1 MIKRLTAKRRT
12 ELLEVVRKIGSLTK
26 KQIGWCLRNTAKY
39 IWFDNHDAQNGH
51 CERCGHN
58 VHFEKKTRHGQ
69 KTLCPHC
76 RQELKI
82 RHSWRVSYTEN
93 INFRA
98 IVKVIKSDEFM
109 LRYVL
114 INQIGKDR
122 KVIEVAREVVNM
134 TDKMRKEFE
143 IIDGEWVF
151 GNKNRWFTE
160 RFMWN
165 WRKYCCLSANVYIP
179 GLKAELKKLD
189 RIRYLDNPVEYNSN
203 SWYVTAFVRELYERA
218 DLYEKLEKVGLKEI
232 AIKDFD
238 NNCGWSYRE
247 KIDYDPRQTSLN
259 KMLKV
264 DKANMRRFIA
274 SKSTRR
280 LHLMQKYPV
289 ITDDAMEIIEK
300 FNVND
305 YEFDELNELKVG
317 NINKMLSYLCT
328 GSERMNIREYCQYVR
343 TIQKLGYKMDDS
355 YLYPKNFRKAD
366 DKATDDYNRQQDTI
380 KIALSK
386 AQSAVMKQISDGLKQ
401 MKDLAE
407 FMDGSKGLLVYV
419 PESAKDLIE
428 EGRKQHNCCGSYVE
442 RVAEKKTM
450 VFFVRKMD
458 APNEPFV
465 AFEYANGEVIQCRYD
480 YNKNVED
487 TKIIN
492 FVDAFSERLRQN
504 KVMVA

>member
-1 MIKRLTAKRRT
+1 MTAKRKAKFLDTIRS
-12 ELLEVVRKIGSLTK
+12 VGSLTK
-26 KQIGWCLRNTAKY
+26 KQTEWCLRNTAHY
-39 IWFDNHDAQNGH
+39 IWFDNHDAHNGH
-51 CERCGHN
+51 CERCGHD
-58 VHFEKKTRHGQ
+58 VSFEKKTRHGQ

-93 INFRA
+93 VDFKA
-98 IVKVIKSDEFM
+98 IVKVTKPDEYM

-114 INQIGKDR
+114 IEQIGKNR
-122 KVIEVAREVVNM
+122 KIKEVARELVNM
-134 TDKMRKEFE
+134 TDKMQKEFE
-143 IIDGEWVF
+143 IVDGEWVM
-151 GNKNRWFTE
+151 GNTKKWFTE
-160 RFMWN
+160 HYMYQ

-179 GLKAELKKLD
+179 GLKAELKKLNKVQ
-189 RIRYLDNPVEYNSN
+189 YLDNPVEYNSN
-203 SWYVTAFVRELYERA
+203 SWYVTAFIRELYKRA
-218 DLYEKLEKVGLKEI
+218 DLYEKLEKVGLKDV
-232 AIKDFD
+232 AVKDFD
-238 NNCGWSYRE
+238 NNCSWNYRE
-247 KIDYDPRQTSLN
+247 KIDYDPTQTTLN

-264 DKANMRRFIA
+264 NKANMRRFIA
-274 SKSTRR
+274 SRSTKK

-289 ITDDAMEIIEK
+289 ITDEAMEIIEK

-305 YEFDELNELKVG
+305 YEFDELTELKVG
-317 NINKMLSYLCT
+317 NVNKMLRYLCT
-328 GSERMNIREYCQYVR
+328 EKERMNICEYCQYVK

-355 YLYPKNFRKAD
+355 YLYPKDFRKAD

-386 AQSAVMKQISDGLKQ
+386 AQSAIIKQISEGLRQ

-419 PESAKDLIE
+419 PESAKDLIQ
-428 EGRKQHNCCGSYVE
+428 EGRSLHNCIGTYVE

-450 VFFVRKMD
+450 VFFVRKID

-465 AFEYANGEVIQCRYD
+465 TFEYANGEVIQCRYD

-492 FVDAFSERLRQN
+492 FVDAFTERLRQN